1 MHEDSYGPAA
11 LSQLNFYGHSSSIPQ
26 FLEDLNTV
34 VLQFERRMLEVS
46 NNFCFGHHTT
56 CDDIFGGSS
65 APSSKLERTSCQSV
79 GLNESTRAGSS
90 VLEFQK
96 EIDELDAFINN
107 IQWLQSKE
115 EILFKE
121 VDNDS
126 QDTDNEPFDGNCEDE
141 CKLFSCLPVHIIIHI
156 LSMISINVHSGE
168 VTGRTRSSR
177 TSSLQVRYGYFNRDK
192 QRIVYRVFP
201 HVEYGTATAAEKC
214 NDKSE
219 SRENLFVSKTETM
232 ITHDKMLDCKELSE
246 ESCSEQESEDESHCS
261 SGIDDQQFCSIL
273 ASCSP
278 RGLNCS
284 YNIISSPNPP
294 SINTHLRRL
303 ILQYNDITDAGVRAL
318 CAKLPQLS
326 HLDLSCT
333 NVTDHCARY
342 FSALGKLE
350 TLILNKNKALTDKAL
365 RAICT
370 GGNFH
375 LMEHLAMR
383 GCSVGDRGIRS
394 LTYTLMTG
402 ENQIRTID
410 LSENNIGD
418 EGLERFLLFMCG
430 RQCHCPQFKWLSLQ
444 DNANLTKHGRSSLA
458 LYYQTCHTRV
468 YLKHLLHVE
477 KVLLL
482 IKQLLNMWQYKRSR
496 KTFK

>member
-11 LSQLNFYGHSSSIPQ
+11 LSQLNFSGHSSSIPQ
-26 FLEDLNTV
+26 FLESLNTV
-34 VLQFERRMLEVS
+34 VLQFERRMLEMS
-46 NNFCFGHHTT
+46 NNCCFSHHTT

-79 GLNESTRAGSS
+79 GLNESTCAGSS

-115 EILFKE
+115 EILFKG
-121 VDNDS
+121 VDGS
-126 QDTDNEPFDGNCEDE
+126 QDTATKNKAVVDSCEGE
-141 CKLFSCLPVHIIIHI
+141 CKVYNRLPVPIIIHI

-168 VTGRTRSSR
+168 VTGSTRSSR
-177 TSSLQVRYGYFNRDK
+177 ASSLLVGFGYFNHDK

-201 HVEYGTATAAEKC
+201 HVEYGTADRW
-214 NDKSE
+214 NDKTE
-219 SRENLFVSKTETM
+219 SSDGLFVSKTDTM
-232 ITHDKMLDCKELSE
+232 TTHDEMLDCQEQSE
-246 ESCSEQESEDESHCS
+246 ESCSERKPEDESHCS

-273 ASCSP
+273 ASCSSK
-278 RGLNCS
+278 GLNCS
-284 YNIISSPNPP
+284 YNIISSPKPP
-294 SINTHLRRL
+294 SINTHIRRL
-303 ILQYNDITDAGVRAL
+303 IIQYNDITDTGVHAI
-318 CAKLPQLS
+318 CTKLPHLS

-333 NVTDHCARY
+333 NVTDRCARY
-342 FSALGKLE
+342 FSALSKLK
-350 TLILNKNKALTDKAL
+350 TLILNKNQTLTDEAL

-370 GGNFH
+370 GENFH

-430 RQCHCPQFKWLSLQ
+430 RQSHCPQFKWLSLQ
-444 DNANLTKHGRSSLA
+444 DNSTLTKHGRSSLA